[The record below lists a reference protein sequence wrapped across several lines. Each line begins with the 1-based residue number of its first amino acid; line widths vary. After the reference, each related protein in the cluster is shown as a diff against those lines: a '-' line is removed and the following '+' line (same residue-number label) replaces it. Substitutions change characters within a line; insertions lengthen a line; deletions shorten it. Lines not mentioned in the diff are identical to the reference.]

1 MLVAAMTLLD
11 AKQYDP
17 SRDRRRNF
25 RILGIVIVLALIAG
39 LAWNFRNLAAER
51 VADQFF
57 QDLQRKNYEAAY
69 GVWMHDPNWKQH
81 PEKYSRYP
89 FGEFYQDWGP
99 GGEWGLIKS
108 HRIYGSLTP
117 KNASGVIIEVVV
129 NERAEH
135 ARVWVE
141 TSDKTMSFSPY

>member
-1 MLVAAMTLLD
+1 MTLLD

-17 SRDRRRNF
+17 SRDRRRNI
-25 RILGIVIVLALIAG
+25 RILSNVIVLAVIAG
-39 LAWNFRNLAAER
+39 LAWNYRNLAEER
-51 VADQFF
+51 IATQFF
-57 QDLQRKNYEAAY
+57 EDLEQKNYEAAY

-81 PEKYSRYP
+81 PEKYSQYT
-89 FGEFYQDWGP
+89 FGEFYRDWGP

-108 HRIYGSLTP
+108 HRIYGSLNP
-117 KNASGVIIEVVV
+117 KNASGVIVEVVV

-141 TSDKTMSFSPY
+141 KSDKTMSFSPD

>member
-1 MLVAAMTLLD
+1 MTLLD

-17 SRDRRRNF
+17 SQDRRRNI
-25 RILGIVIVLALIAG
+25 RILTVIIVLAVVAG
-39 LAWNFRNLAAER
+39 LAWNYRNLAEER
-51 VADQFF
+51 IADHFF
-57 QDLQRKNYEAAY
+57 QDLQDKNYEDAY
-69 GVWMHDPNWKQH
+69 AVWMHDPNWKQH
-81 PEKYSRYP
+81 PEKYSQYT
-89 FGEFYQDWGP
+89 FGEFYRDWGP

-117 KNASGVIIEVVV
+117 KNASGVIVEVVV

-141 TSDKTMSFSPY
+141 KADKTMSFSPD